1 MLELISYPVIQESME
16 PHTEI
21 DATQPTFEEF
31 IPFHFDHEFAGEVS
45 KEWYWNSEVTFGP
58 QQFCAYY
65 TQLFREPKILFG
77 RFSKM
82 QLEEG
87 FWGMISGTDWSLQDL
102 LWEPEIPFSQRE
114 QCVRS
119 MLDLFTR
126 FFAKEPLDSSCFM
139 WWDGICYDYHCKNR
153 VRERGGEDSK
163 MQDVM
168 FETLSAILLLDA
180 PHRQAAALHGLGHL
194 HHPSTQALVDQYLTD
209 HPSLTTEQKE
219 YAVAAANFQVQ

>member
-1 MLELISYPVIQESME
+1 MQESMK

-21 DATQPTFEEF
+21 DATQYTFDDF
-31 IPFHFDHEFAGEVS
+31 VSLHFDHEFVGDVS
-45 KEWYWNSEVTFGP
+45 KEWYCNSEVTFVP

-65 TQLFREPKILFG
+65 IRLFREPEILVG
-77 RFSKM
+77 RFSKS

-87 FWGMISGTDWSLQDL
+87 FWGMISSRDWSVTQL
-102 LWEPEIPFSQRE
+102 LWESEIIFLERE
-114 QCVRS
+114 ECVRA

-139 WWDGICYDYHCKNR
+139 WWDGICYDYHCNNR

-180 PHRQAAALHGLGHL
+180 PHCQAAALHGLGHL
-194 HHPSTQALVDQYLTD
+194 HHPRTQALVDQYLTD

-219 YAVAAANFQVQ
+219 YALAAAKFQVQ